1 MIFSFLCNYET
12 LAGIYVNYSGRA
24 MVYDA
29 EISYILIIATTAMQ
43 LSYTFRL

>member
-1 MIFSFLCNYET
+1 MIFSFLCNYKT
-12 LAGIYVNYSGRA
+12 VAGIYVNYSGRA

-29 EISYILIIATTAMQ
+29 EISYILIATTAMQ